1 MATSPTT
8 HHGLIE
14 YTRAASTTSFDV
26 HEREYTARSN
36 FRKNADQL
44 KNSWESAP
52 KGRVYFLSR
61 EVGRPQDFGD
71 GIIDSPRPQSKHNG
85 EGGGDDP
92 RMPLLSTDYNAKDA
106 GDSHYTPGVSQD
118 SLNELQATSIAGNDI
133 TSSCLYATG
142 IVVTA
147 AGKYSPFSS
156 ALVCLVLYFFRRI
169 YSEVFSAI
177 PMNGGTYTALLNTSS
192 KNMAA
197 LAAILSTISYTATA
211 VTSAA
216 SAGDYLNYQWPAVPS
231 EWVCIGILLLFALLT
246 LMGIKDSANTAAALF
261 IIHVSTMM
269 ALIIAALVF
278 VIKDGGETLKNSWN
292 STSPQASP
300 QANAMTNLF
309 FGYCTALLGVTGFE
323 SSSNYIEE
331 QKPGVFPKT
340 LRNMWI
346 AITAINPALA
356 VLSMG
361 VVPIEVLVDNANYSL
376 ALVGEMCV
384 GPWFR
389 TLIAVD
395 AALVLAGAVLTAYVG
410 ITGMHRRLAL
420 DRIMPNFFLN
430 VNSFRKTN
438 HWIIIVFA
446 ILTCSL
452 RLLVNDMNVLGGVYA
467 IAFLG
472 VMALFCLSNFFLKFR
487 RGKLPRSPI
496 AHPLIVFIAMS
507 AVLVGAGGNIAKD
520 PVNAGWFGFY
530 FAIFGFGVLVTM
542 QRVTVLRLLVRGVP
556 RKYPRIRELLERKV
570 HELRQFPVVFFVKD
584 PNLHVMNKA
593 IGYISKSEE
602 TRCIKI
608 VHMESIV
615 PLPSGPSSTIGSP
628 NRSSTPTAD
637 PPLRRAATDTTD
649 TTDPCVVVLP
659 ADGGTVLDPLSD
671 PEMLRG
677 GLPVPDASRGSLNAD
692 GTLEEPSAAEVRAL
706 ARNRTRKELEE
717 FCAVL
722 DELYPKISIDIVFV
736 DHDFGP
742 ESVHHLS
749 EKLNIPRN
757 YMFMTCP
764 SDKFNHTIGH
774 LGGVRVI
781 LH

>member
-1 MATSPTT
+1 MATSPTA
-8 HHGLIE
+8 HHGLVE

-26 HEREYTARSN
+26 HEREYTARAN

-44 KNSWESAP
+44 KNRWESAP

-61 EVGRPQDFGD
+61 EVGRPQEFGD
-71 GIIDSPRPQSKHNG
+71 GITDSPRVQSRSHNG
-85 EGGGDDP
+85 DGGGGEDP
-92 RMPLLSTDYNAKDA
+92 TQPLLSTDYNAEA
-106 GDSHYTPGVSQD
+106 TGDSHYTPGVSQD
-118 SLNELQATSIAGNDI
+118 CLNELQATSIAGNDI

-156 ALVCLVLYFFRRI
+156 ALVCVVLFIFRRI

-216 SAGDYLNYQWPAVPS
+216 SAGDYLNYQWSSVPS
-231 EWVCIGILLLFALLT
+231 EWVCIGVLLLFALLT
-246 LMGIKDSANTAAALF
+246 LMGIKDSANTATALF
-261 IIHVSTMM
+261 ILHISTMA
-269 ALIIAALVF
+269 ALIIGALVF
-278 VIKDGGETLKNSWN
+278 VIKDGGEILKNSWN
-292 STSPQASP
+292 STSPQANP
-300 QANAMTNLF
+300 QGDVMKNLF

-361 VVPIEVLVDNANYSL
+361 VVPIESLVDNSNYSL
-376 ALVGEMCV
+376 ALVGETCI

-389 TLIAVD
+389 TLVAID
-395 AALVLAGAVLTAYVG
+395 AALVLSGAVLTAYVG

-430 VNSFRKTN
+430 VNKLRNTN
-438 HWIIIVFA
+438 HWIIIVFCV
-446 ILTCSL
+446 LTCSL
-452 RLLVNDMNVLGGVYA
+452 RLLVDDMSVLGGVYA
-467 IAFLG
+467 IAFLS

-496 AHPLIVFIAMS
+496 AHPLAVFIALC
-507 AVLVGAGGNIAKD
+507 AVLVGVGGNIAKD
-520 PVNAGWFGFY
+520 PQNAGWFGFY
-530 FAIFGFGVLVTM
+530 FAIFGLGVVATM
-542 QRVTVLRLLVRGVP
+542 QRVTVLRLLIRAVP
-556 RKYPRIRELLERKV
+556 RKYQKIREVLERKV

-615 PLPSGPSSTIGSP
+615 PLPSGPNSIGSP
-628 NRSSTPTAD
+628 NRSSTPVD
-637 PPLRRAATDTTD
+637 VPLQRAATDTTE
-649 TTDPCVVVLP
+649 PCVLVLP
-659 ADGGTVLDPLSD
+659 ADGTLDPLSD
-671 PEMLRG
+671 PTMLRG
-677 GLPVPDASRGSLNAD
+677 GLPVPDASRGSLNGENGNVEA
-692 GTLEEPSAAEVRAL
+692 PSEAEVRAL
-706 ARNRTRKELEE
+706 ARNRTRKDLEE

-722 DELYPKISIDIVFV
+722 DELYPKVSIDIVFV

-749 EKLNIPRN
+749 EKLHIPRN